1 LGAGDTSLDNARF
14 PKKGVDAPRVDAIL
28 VPKSVGVK
36 LALTIRSLCLL
47 LALALTA
54 GLSGCGRSAVL
65 TPPPVAAPAPVQPTE
80 NPDQARLKSALV
92 GPGLSAS
99 EAAGLSD
106 QMLAEGNPARND
118 EETMARLEL
127 VLLKALNQSDKTQ
140 GATLWRNLGIIHY
153 RQKKYKQAQQEL
165 QNSNELNPRVAK
177 THFYLACLFAHQGG
191 IFEKKGKK
199 KISHQQ
205 FKRANIEMSQARKIE
220 PGNPL
225 YRQDIRQIIS
235 QENGK

>member
-1 LGAGDTSLDNARF
+1 
-14 PKKGVDAPRVDAIL
+14 
-28 VPKSVGVK
+28 
-36 LALTIRSLCLL
+36 LL
-47 LALALTA
+47 LALAVAA
-54 GLSGCGRSAVL
+54 GLSGCGHTAVL
-65 TPPPVAAPAPVQPTE
+65 APPPVAAPVPAQPTE

-99 EAAGLSD
+99 EVVELSD
-106 QMLAEGNPARND
+106 QLLTEGNPARND

-127 VLLKALNQSDKTQ
+127 VILKALNRSDKSQ
-140 GATLWRNLGIIHY
+140 GAALWRNLGVIHY
-153 RQKKYKQAQQEL
+153 HQKKYKQAQQEL

-191 IFEKKGKK
+191 IYEKKGKK

-205 FKRANIEMSQARKIE
+205 YKRAHIEMNQARKLE

-225 YRQDIRQIIS
+225 YRQDIKQIIA